1 MKPNPSITNLD
12 DVKLVELVRAGRTR
26 IVLVSPGVSVPV
38 AEALAE
44 AWLRLGSA
52 AVSVT
57 LDVDPEVCRLGWGT
71 LEALQ
76 RLRDVAAQVGAL
88 VCNQPGV
95 RIGLLICDDTTY
107 VFSPAPLLIE
117 AGSHHA
123 ERPNAVRLDGVPAQV
138 AADLGLGPNP
148 ERERVVGLDPVTP
161 RQVEAVALDLADA
174 PPVKFDLARQVRV
187 FTNRF
192 QFVELEMTGCFVSQK
207 KVPIPSHLVGL
218 ANNREVQSQFHA
230 HFNLIT
236 KGALEVPVDK
246 RKITEKSLRDQKQ
259 DILRKFLTPL
269 KGYGQVVLKAHKAKL
284 EQAVSELEADVAA
297 FQAGLKEQLQKHID
311 SNVQVVVDALL
322 PAVVRTPPDAYTKR
336 CAQPTEADFRAKLE
350 EDVSKA
356 FGQAEGLVS
365 DMKVSL
371 VFKDLAYESLVDE
384 KFLKVAR
391 EAMPDVGAL
400 HTEFDAAGEAKA

>member
-1 MKPNPSITNLD
+1 MTPGPSITNLD
-12 DVKLVELVRAGRTR
+12 DAKLVELVRAARTR
-26 IVLVSPGVSVPV
+26 IVLVSPGVSALV
-38 AEALAE
+38 ADALAD
-44 AWLRLGSA
+44 AWARLGSA

-57 LDVDPEVCRLGWGT
+57 LDVDPEVCRLGYGT

-76 RLRDVAAQVGAL
+76 RLREAAAQVGAL

-95 RIGLLICDDTTY
+95 RIGLLICDDIAY
-107 VFSPAPLLIE
+107 VFSPPPLLIE

-123 ERPNAVRLDGVPAQV
+123 RRPNAIRLDAVPAQI
-138 AADLGLGPNP
+138 AADVGLGPNP

-161 RQVEAVALDLADA
+161 QQLEAVAQDLASA

-218 ANNREVQSQFHA
+218 AGNREVESQFHA

-236 KGALEVPVDK
+236 KGSLEVAIDK

-259 DILRKFLTPL
+259 DILRRFLTPL
-269 KGYGQVVLKAHKAKL
+269 KGYGQVVLNSHKAKL
-284 EQAVSELEADVAA
+284 EQAVKELKSDVAA
-297 FQAGLKEQLQKHID
+297 FQAGLKEQIQKHID
-311 SNVQVVVDALL
+311 TNASIVVDALL
-322 PAVVRTPPDAYTKR
+322 PAVLRAPPDAYTKR
-336 CAQPTEADFRAKLE
+336 CAQPTEAALRSRLK
-350 EDVSKA
+350 EDVTEA
-356 FGQAEGLVS
+356 FGRAEDLLSEMRVS
-365 DMKVSL
+365 V

-384 KFLKVAR
+384 KFIQVAR
-391 EAMPDVGAL
+391 EAMPDVEAL
-400 HTEFDAAGEAKA
+400 HTEFDAAREAQA